1 MARATLLAVEYAS
14 ELDAERALGIV
25 RDLDDEDALAV
36 HDAAIVVKHADG
48 RVELRQSR
56 ELAAGEAA
64 VGGGSIGIL
73 IGLAVAIPVAGALV
87 GVAAGMG
94 FSALDQGISNK
105 EMRHVGGE
113 LAPGEAL
120 LFALVGK
127 VDWDLLA
134 SRLAPVG
141 GKLVAAEVSD
151 EVLDRLGVEPSSSSA
166 LARVGFGDGVVEAD
180 RAHDLGAGGD
190 DARRADDR
198 CDRDQR
204 AENLVEVE
212 LAVLGRAEV
221 QEPRHRRSVHRDQRR
236 DLNELVG
243 LLVEPRRLA
252 HSGVHVRQDPEPRQ
266 VASRDR
272 PKTFRGFRL
281 CGHRRPFPERFEFAS
296 KD

>member
-1 MARATLLAVEYAS
+1 MARATLVAVEYAS
-14 ELDAERALGIV
+14 EPDAERALGIV

-73 IGLAVAIPVAGALV
+73 LGLAVAIPVAGALV

-94 FSALDQGISNK
+94 FAALDKGISNK
-105 EMRHVGGE
+105 EMRHVGGT

-134 SRLAPVG
+134 SRLEPVG
-141 GKLVAAEVSD
+141 GKLVASEVSD
-151 EVLDRLGVEPSSSSA
+151 EVLDRLGVAARSGR

-198 CDRDQR
+198 RDRDQR

-221 QEPRHRRSVHRDQRR
+221 QEPRDRRSVHRDQRG

-243 LLVEPRRLA
+243 LLVETRRLA
-252 HSGVHVRQDPEPRQ
+252 HAVVHVRQDPEPRQ

-281 CGHRRPFPERFEFAS
+281 CGHGRPFPKRSEFAS

>member
-1 MARATLLAVEYAS
+1 MARATLVAVEYAS

-25 RDLDDEDALAV
+25 RDLSDEDALAV
-36 HDAAIVVKHADG
+36 HDAAVVVKRADG

-151 EVLDRLGVEPSSSSA
+151 EVLDRLGVEPSSSS
-166 LARVGFGDGVVEAD
+166 L
-180 RAHDLGAGGD
+180 
-190 DARRADDR
+190 
-198 CDRDQR
+198 
-204 AENLVEVE
+204 
-212 LAVLGRAEV
+212 
-221 QEPRHRRSVHRDQRR
+221 
-236 DLNELVG
+236 
-243 LLVEPRRLA
+243 
-252 HSGVHVRQDPEPRQ
+252 
-266 VASRDR
+266 
-272 PKTFRGFRL
+272 
-281 CGHRRPFPERFEFAS
+281 
-296 KD
+296 